1 MTTHLQLTHEPLAI
15 QPPTFPAA
23 SDSGAWVDFFGVV
36 RGQEHEREIAAL
48 DYEAYEAMALRELER
63 IVTALGAKH
72 PVQEVWLTHRLG
84 CVPVGEPSLHVRVR
98 SAHRAEALAFTGE
111 LIDEMKRSVP
121 IWKGQ
126 ARQRTP

>member
-15 QPPTFPAA
+15 QPPAFPAA
-23 SDSGAWVDFFGVV
+23 AESGAWVDFFGVV
-36 RGQEHEREIAAL
+36 RGQEQERPIAAL

-63 IVTALGAKH
+63 IVTVLGAKY

-84 CVPVGEPSLHVRVR
+84 RVPVGEPSLHVRVR

-121 IWKGQ
+121 IWKT
-126 ARQRTP
+126 A